1 MKKELFVRFANESS
15 YHKWV
20 SLDTSKIENPVT
32 FPKEV
37 FFTIDGV
44 RVAAI
49 REEWDELQKEIKEN
63 EKL

>member
-1 MKKELFVRFANESS
+1 MKTELFVRFANENS

-32 FPKEV
+32 FPNEV

-44 RVAAI
+44 RVETS
-49 REEWDELQKEIKEN
+49 REDWEGLQKEIKDN
-63 EKL
+63 GKL

>member
-1 MKKELFVRFANESS
+1 MKTELFVRFANESS

-20 SLDTSKIENPVT
+20 SIDTSKIENPVT

-44 RVAAI
+44 RVATS
-49 REEWDELQKEIKEN
+49 REDWEELQKEIEEN